1 MPLLWRVR
9 TVQNNLKAKYHVTD
23 AELKRVVDQI
33 NLGKFFGDPM
43 AIIAVCDLLLN
54 GDVAPVAKDEDGEK

>member
-1 MPLLWRVR
+1 M
-9 TVQNNLKAKYHVTD
+9 QDNLKAKYHVTD

-33 NLGKFFGDPM
+33 NFGKLFGDPM

-54 GDVAPVAKDEDGEK
+54 GDVAPEAKDEDGET